1 MQINVKSPDHL
12 FPEFVI
18 VVLYLVTVVMQKIY
32 SIQKFPTE
40 YVLAFPATIT
50 LSFLF
55 SQ

>member
-18 VVLYLVTVVMQKIY
+18 VVHLVTVVMQKIY